1 MVLEMGKHPSA
12 WDLRNHYVQVAVL
25 DYFCHENQ
33 KNTNLETIVPL
44 WRQRDQ
50 WVYAMK
56 LQERDDLE
64 VVTAPLISL
73 PALSVALYVSVD
85 ADKSPKLSLHGLHS
99 ICLAFFVQAKLQL
112 MGSYLYLVG
121 SAASVKG
128 AALSIPSWAGMLQS
142 VWTTSHQKVASGE
155 IILNN
160 LVAYQNC
167 DIKDYLQTY

>member
-12 WDLRNHYVQVAVL
+12 WDLRNRYVQVAVL
-25 DYFCHENQ
+25 DYFCHEN
-33 KNTNLETIVPL
+33 LETIVP

-73 PALSVALYVSVD
+73 PALSVTLCVFVD